1 MIIVSL
7 GSVSQRSRKFLGLFR
22 MPQLPLH
29 LRKAEA
35 LITIKLR
42 NPLSFSYIKNTHT
55 AQLFETSGLQLDNWL
70 FGPEQILGL

>member
-7 GSVSQRSRKFLGLFR
+7 GSVSQKSRNFLGLFW

-29 LRKAEA
+29 LRKAQA
-35 LITIKLR
+35 LTIKLR
-42 NPLSFSYIKNTHT
+42 NPLSFSYIKNMHT

-70 FGPEQILGL
+70 FGPEQISGL